1 MTSMISQNEQKENQF
16 STTVDNFFK
25 TFKIDIK
32 LGSGGTVRLLH
43 FETCDILQKKIG
55 G

>member
-25 TFKIDIK
+25 TFKIDSIMIPEIK
-32 LGSGGTVRLLH
+32 T
-43 FETCDILQKKIG
+43 DKMAKIS
-55 G
+55 

>member
-25 TFKIDIK
+25 TKKRRD
-32 LGSGGTVRLLH
+32 GSIAS
-43 FETCDILQKKIG
+43 F
-55 G
+55 

>member
-16 STTVDNFFK
+16 STTVDNFFNR
-25 TFKIDIK
+25 
-32 LGSGGTVRLLH
+32 SGGTVRLLH